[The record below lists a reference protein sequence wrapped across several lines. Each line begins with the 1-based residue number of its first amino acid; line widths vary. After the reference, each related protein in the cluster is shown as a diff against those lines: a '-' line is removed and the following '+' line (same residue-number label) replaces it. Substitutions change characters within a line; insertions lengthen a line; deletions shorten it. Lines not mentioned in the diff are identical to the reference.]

1 MTIHYPHAVLT
12 YQYYILGPR
21 YDDVSKVK
29 VNYFSG
35 TFRPGMVDLRD
46 PPPMF
51 RTSSRYKW
59 KHYFDGIPMQ
69 M

>member
-46 PPPMF
+46 PPPHVPDKF
-51 RTSSRYKW
+51 Q
-59 KHYFDGIPMQ
+59 I
-69 M
+69 